1 MPFYIADLSPFGVP
15 HRLHKDA
22 SYVLYQ
28 DLHNNFS
35 PTYEVAQGRLV
46 ADIKTSVCGRCTKLG
61 RVRRKK
67 GIFALLE
74 GVSSSGRN
82 KNCRLTDCVGVPGIK
97 EFVRNK
103 TTKKWYQMLVAHPK
117 FAELR
122 PVLIASEDEDNNAD
136 KNKPADTTAAD
147 PAANATANATAN
159 DNNDDED
166 EDNNDDGD
174 EDMPI
179 LATLSPRMVLTKQK
193 YIDAFIEH
201 WVANLPD
208 ISDFPDIPPTKIHF
222 WKRKSRQK
230 RKKPHRTLTG
240 MCAKW
245 FNDAIDFGIK
255 MNKWAVR
262 YVRRLAKI
270 TCLCTLCDCSP
281 TCKNYKSVYC
291 MRLFADLQKLHVC
304 VLCAIVRRL
313 AKITCLC
320 TVCDCSPTCKNYMS
334 VYFRFEGDDGCKVD
348 LVPEFIV
355 TVWLHYITIMTGK
368 PDASM
373 NSAQLVLKYLLMNA
387 NLVHNAWCVRAC
399 WVPGTFAA
407 WYSTT

>member
-15 HRLHKDA
+15 HKLHKDA

-28 DLHNNFS
+28 DLQNNFS
-35 PTYEVAQGRLV
+35 PAYEVAQGRLV
-46 ADIKTSVCGRCTKLG
+46 ADIKTSVCGRCSKLG

-97 EFVRNK
+97 EFVRHK

-122 PVLIASEDEDNNAD
+122 PVLIASPADATAANATADAGIPTANADNNDDEDEDNNAD

-147 PAANATANATAN
+147 PADATANATANATADAGIPTAN
-159 DNNDDED
+159 ADNNDDED

-245 FNDAIDFGIK
+245 FNDGIDFGIK

-291 MRLFADLQKLHVC
+291 MRLFADLQKLQVC
-304 VLCAIVRRL
+304 VLYAIVRRL

-320 TVCDCSPTCKNYMS
+320 TLCDCSPTCKNYMS
-334 VYFRFEGDDGCKVD
+334 VY
-348 LVPEFIV
+348 
-355 TVWLHYITIMTGK
+355 
-368 PDASM
+368 
-373 NSAQLVLKYLLMNA
+373 
-387 NLVHNAWCVRAC
+387 CVRL
-399 WVPGTFAA
+399 FADLQKLHVCIL
-407 WYSTT
+407 